1 MHFKTIVIS
10 GTPGTGKSTLAKLIS
25 KKINFKILDFK
36 KILEENKLNE
46 NYDFKR
52 KCYMVDTKK
61 LDKTL
66 IKIIKN
72 SKNPLIIES
81 HLSHFLPRKYVNLCI
96 ITKCDLII
104 LKKRLVK
111 RKYDSF
117 KIKENL
123 EAEIFNVC
131 LDEAKRLRHNI
142 LVVDTTKGVKNINLK
157 DIIFM
162 CK

>member
-1 MHFKTIVIS
+1 MKTIIIS

-25 KKINFKILDFK
+25 QKTDFKILDFK
-36 KILEENKLNE
+36 KILRENKLNE
-46 NYDFKR
+46 NYDSKR
-52 KCYMVDTKK
+52 KCYVVDTKK
-61 LDKTL
+61 LNKTL

>member
-1 MHFKTIVIS
+1 MKTIIIS

-46 NYDFKR
+46 NYDSKR
-52 KCYMVDTKK
+52 KCYVVDTKK
-61 LDKTL
+61 LNKTL

-157 DIIFM
+157 DIISM

>member
-1 MHFKTIVIS
+1 MKTIIIS

-25 KKINFKILDFK
+25 QKTDFKILDFK
-36 KILEENKLNE
+36 KILRENKLNE

>member
-1 MHFKTIVIS
+1 MKTIIIS

-25 KKINFKILDFK
+25 QKTDFKILDFK
-36 KILEENKLNE
+36 KILRENKLNE

-131 LDEAKRLRHNI
+131 LDEAKRLKHNI
-142 LVVDTTKGVKNINLK
+142 LVIDTTKGVKDINLK
-157 DIIFM
+157 DIISM

>member
-1 MHFKTIVIS
+1 MKTIIIS

-25 KKINFKILDFK
+25 QKTNFKILNFK

-46 NYDFKR
+46 NYDSKR
-52 KCYMVDTKK
+52 KCYVVDTKK
-61 LDKTL
+61 LNKTL

-131 LDEAKRLRHNI
+131 LDEAKRLKHNI
-142 LVVDTTKGVKNINLK
+142 LVIDTTKGVKDINLK
-157 DIIFM
+157 DIISM

>member
-1 MHFKTIVIS
+1 MKTIIIS
-10 GTPGTGKSTLAKLIS
+10 GTPGTGKSTLARLIS
-25 KKINFKILDFK
+25 RKINFKILNFK

-131 LDEAKRLRHNI
+131 LDEAKRLRYNI
-142 LVVDTTKGVKNINLK
+142 IVIDTTKGVKNINLK